1 MENNILG
8 TEKVSKLI
16 WRLSIPTILAQLINM
31 VYNIVDRIYIGNS
44 EGSMALSAIGVALPI
59 IYFIS
64 AFASLICAGGAPRA
78 AIAMGKKDNDG
89 AERIMG
95 TCFSTQ
101 IIVGIILTIVFV
113 VFAEPILYLFGA
125 SDDSIVMAKE
135 YATIYCL
142 GTLGVQITLGMNMF
156 ITTQGF
162 TKVSMMSVL
171 IGAILNIILDP
182 IFIFI
187 FDMGVSGAA
196 LATII
201 SQFVSCIWVISFLFG
216 KKTIL
221 KLRKKYLRIDMKILL
236 PCLALGLSPFI
247 MQSTESILFVSF
259 NTSLQKYGGDLAV
272 ASMTVLSMVMQ
283 FFMLPLTGF
292 TQGAQPIMSYNFGA
306 GNLERVKEAFKK
318 CLIVCVSYSIFLFV
332 FVEAFPSIVVKMFNS
347 ENNFVQLT
355 SWALRIYIA
364 SGYMLGAQLACQQ
377 SFLALGNA
385 KNSLILAIVR
395 KIILLIPLIYIIP
408 TLFNN
413 DITLSMVGLD
423 GLIVEGVFY
432 PGKLLGVL
440 LAEPVADLLAV
451 ITTCIVFAITF
462 KKMLRK
468 QVIE

>member
-16 WRLSIPTILAQLINM
+16 WKLSIPTILAQLINM

-201 SQFVSCIWVISFLFG
+201 SQFVSFICVMSFLFG
-216 KKTIL
+216 KKI
-221 KLRKKYLRIDMKILL
+221 
-236 PCLALGLSPFI
+236 
-247 MQSTESILFVSF
+247 
-259 NTSLQKYGGDLAV
+259 
-272 ASMTVLSMVMQ
+272 
-283 FFMLPLTGF
+283 
-292 TQGAQPIMSYNFGA
+292 
-306 GNLERVKEAFKK
+306 
-318 CLIVCVSYSIFLFV
+318 
-332 FVEAFPSIVVKMFNS
+332 
-347 ENNFVQLT
+347 
-355 SWALRIYIA
+355 
-364 SGYMLGAQLACQQ
+364 
-377 SFLALGNA
+377 
-385 KNSLILAIVR
+385 
-395 KIILLIPLIYIIP
+395 
-408 TLFNN
+408 
-413 DITLSMVGLD
+413 
-423 GLIVEGVFY
+423 
-432 PGKLLGVL
+432 
-440 LAEPVADLLAV
+440 
-451 ITTCIVFAITF
+451 
-462 KKMLRK
+462 
-468 QVIE
+468 